1 MWFASPRIEEEWKSG
16 CVSPMTASIV
26 LDGQKYALER
36 WNWTFTL
43 TCIYRSPAEDRLLEG
58 SGIHAVWRAVD
69 IRDHDVLGETVADLT
84 TYLNRHYIYDP
95 QRTSLVVAYAKP
107 HGTGPHVHVQS
118 HPRTILRPAFV
129 PGGGTFGGAGATV
142 NY

>member
-1 MWFASPRIEEEWKSG
+1 MLFASPRVEEEWKSG
-16 CVSPMTASIV
+16 CVFPTTASIV
-26 LDGQKYALER
+26 LDGQAYALDR
-36 WNWTFTL
+36 WKWTFVL
-43 TCIYRSPAEDRLLEG
+43 TCVWRSQPEDRLMEG
-58 SGIHAVWRAVD
+58 SGIHCLWRAVD
-69 IRDHDVLGETVADLT
+69 IRDRDISPEAVADLA

-95 QRTSLVVAYAKP
+95 QRTALTVCYSKP